1 MAAPVGNRDGV
12 PPVVTLADTAEEI
25 SWSVAG
31 QDNADRDPVIFL
43 TGVGE
48 TPLDSCGFL
57 FSMLARNYRVVSI
70 DLGGVAQAPGGAL
83 QLDRLVEHVQRVIDH
98 VVPGRRVSLIGYST
112 GALVAVAYAAARN
125 ATARAVL
132 IAGWVEST
140 VRQRLF
146 VELWQRLSEQD
157 SASLG
162 DFARFSL
169 LSAAVIDDGASDAVD
184 RLQPLG
190 LRRFTDAHVDFM
202 LTTNLAEIAPTIKV
216 PTLVI
221 GAACDSIISIDQ
233 ARALFATIPDA
244 RYVELES
251 GHAVVIER
259 PAEVL
264 SHIDTFLKDPTRYPS
279 GSMIVS
285 AGP

>member
-1 MAAPVGNRDGV
+1 
-12 PPVVTLADTAEEI
+12 
-25 SWSVAG
+25 
-31 QDNADRDPVIFL
+31 
-43 TGVGE
+43 
-48 TPLDSCGFL
+48 
-57 FSMLARNYRVVSI
+57 
-70 DLGGVAQAPGGAL
+70 
-83 QLDRLVEHVQRVIDH
+83 
-98 VVPGRRVSLIGYST
+98 
-112 GALVAVAYAAARN
+112 
-125 ATARAVL
+125 
-132 IAGWVEST
+132 
-140 VRQRLF
+140 
-146 VELWQRLSEQD
+146 
-157 SASLG
+157 
-162 DFARFSL
+162 
-169 LSAAVIDDGASDAVD
+169 
-184 RLQPLG
+184 
-190 LRRFTDAHVDFM
+190 M